1 MNQIKIGKFIA
12 ECRKS
17 KKLTQSELANK
28 LGVTEKS
35 ISNWENGRNMP
46 DLSLFNSI
54 CNELEITINELMC
67 GEKLEQKNYQK
78 KLEENLINVIVD
90 EKKKNIKKRKIYIL
104 VFSCILLISLLL
116 TSLYNFVELDVY
128 YDQRLMT
135 CNFENNKLTYEIK
148 GVSVLNTN
156 YIERI
161 TNNNKYLI
169 FHSTIN
175 LYNKRHS
182 NWEYRESLAYSVVNK
197 KIPFGFSWEFDEE
210 IEQYDNIIVYYSNKS
225 LKNISRMSDSEL
237 KKELNNSNKMCS
249 QNN

>member
-12 ECRKS
+12 ECRKNQ
-17 KKLTQSELANK
+17 KLTQSELANK

-46 DLSLFNSI
+46 DLSLFNPI

-90 EKKKNIKKRKIYIL
+90 EKKKNTKKRKVYIII
-104 VFSCILLISLLL
+104 FSCILLLSLLL
-116 TSLYNFVELDVY
+116 WSLYNILELDVD

-135 CNFENNKLTYEIK
+135 CSFENSKLTYQIK

-156 YIERI
+156 YVERI
-161 TNNNKYLI
+161 INNEKYLI

-182 NWEYRESLAYSVVNK
+182 NWEYRESLANSIVNK
-197 KIPFGFSWEFDEE
+197 KIPFGFRWEFDEE

-225 LKNISRMSDSEL
+225 LKNISSMSDSEL
-237 KKELNNSNKMCS
+237 KKELNKSNKMCS
-249 QNN
+249 QK